1 MNTFKLLTVLLAV
14 VLFPLESLA
23 VGDSGDVPLRTGPD
37 TTSSTCSVREG
48 RDCHFAFDD
57 TPVATGVNSKVF
69 QVDGRTA
76 IACLAPMA
84 AGNIAGAVRFWKVV
98 GTSNTGT
105 QVNSMVP
112 AIASASTLTLGAT
125 IATNNDCFTMS
136 TGRWWIEVTTSATN
150 TGTHAI
156 VVVTGSKE

>member
-1 MNTFKLLTVLLAV
+1 MNTFKLLTALLAI

-23 VGDSGDVPLRTGPD
+23 AGNSGEVPLRTGPD
-37 TTSSTCSVREG
+37 TTSSECSVREG
-48 RDCHFAFDD
+48 RDCHFAFDH
-57 TPVATGVNSKVF
+57 TAVGAAVNSKVF

-84 AGNIAGAVRFWKVV
+84 AGNVAGAVRFWKVV

-105 QVNSMVP
+105 RVNSMVP